1 MTPRAI
7 QRLDVRASARQVEA
21 HEASSWRYFNFLA
34 ANVGLFFLIR
44 SQTPTT
50 WHGGETIL
58 MIFAFLVA
66 LVIIRPW
73 HRFLRVDMDTGIVT
87 FQWRVF
93 VLFPIVRREFDLTN
107 RQLGVA
113 HRTTREA
120 KTETGQSGVG
130 CLMIALPFPLS
141 LLSFLFR
148 GERET
153 SIHVSSWSALC
164 ISNPERDRT
173 EEITAV
179 ASEAVVVP
187 FLQAV
192 REMLPGQVE
201 LPYGELPPFD

>member
-1 MTPRAI
+1 VTPRAI
-7 QRLDVRASARQVEA
+7 HRLDVRASARQVEA
-21 HEASSWRYFNFLA
+21 HEASSWRYVNFVA
-34 ANVGLFFLIR
+34 VNAGLFFLIR

-58 MIFAFLVA
+58 MIFAFLMA

-113 HRTTREA
+113 HRSTRAA

-130 CLMIALPFPLS
+130 CLMMALPFPLS

-153 SIHVSSWSALC
+153 SIRVSSWSALC

-179 ASEAVVVP
+179 TSEAVVIP

-201 LPYGELPPFD
+201 LPYGEAPPFD